1 MKFAIA
7 TLTLTTE
14 LLVFRIEVLYTPVF
28 LCEDGV
34 IMFPPEA
41 NADDF
46 QFDSCEEYYD
56 DVADSMRD
64 RSFLITYGYI
74 GIIAATMIGNMLLF
88 YGFNI
93 ASEKM
98 NKRVRDAAFK
108 SLVRQE
114 VGYFDVHPVA
124 ILTSRMSDDAA
135 LLHSFSGEPI
145 RTLIMNIASV
155 LVGLGKFFF
164 LFGECMPLFCIS
176 LTVAVHSIVVSFVY
190 MWPFALVTL

>member
-1 MKFAIA
+1 M
-7 TLTLTTE
+7 
-14 LLVFRIEVLYTPVF
+14 LYTPVF

-34 IMFPPEA
+34 IMLPPGV
-41 NADDF
+41 NPDKY
-46 QFDSCEEYYD
+46 QFDTCEEYYD
-56 DVADSMRD
+56 NVADSMRD

-124 ILTSRMSDDAA
+124 ILTSRMADDAA

-164 LFGECMPLFCIS
+164 FGECMALFCNTDCGCSSIS
-176 LTVAVHSIVVSFVY
+176 GVICIHVAFRSRYSVSCLCIPVEWGLRRLCRTVV
-190 MWPFALVTL
+190 